1 MSKRANHGMPLVAAL
16 AATMM
21 VGAPASA
28 QEQETEENNPFN
40 AVVKLEV
47 TTSTH
52 DIRSPWEKRM
62 GSCTGSGVV
71 IDQGRILTC
80 AHCVA
85 DATFIRIR
93 KQNEENTY
101 QGKVEFVSHG
111 CDLALVRVDDPDFMR
126 NVTPSV
132 IGDTPTVQTEV
143 VAVGYPIG
151 GYGISYTR
159 GIVSRVEAERYAHS
173 RQAHLAVQ
181 VDAAINPGNSG
192 GPVFGMKDGLIAG
205 IAFQGDEDGE
215 SLGYLIPPDVIRHF
229 LKDIEDG
236 RVDGSPTTPFSI
248 DDLENA
254 ETRRFLKMKDGQTGC
269 LIVDVDS
276 DDTADKI
283 RRGDVLLSFCGYQ
296 VGNTGYIRDAKNQR
310 RIFWHPL
317 DLLQLGEEYPVTVLR
332 DGKEL
337 SFTLKSRPVNRKV
350 RPYMYDQKPNY
361 YVFGGYVF
369 TTASLTFLDLN
380 PPFDSNA
387 LFGYKESPDDE
398 PVVLAD
404 VMADDA
410 TDGYLSYG
418 GSLVKSVNGE
428 KVRNIKQL
436 IKLLENS
443 KDEFICMEVDSGN
456 RYTNPIYMNREQQ
469 KKATQGILKKY
480 AIPADR
486 SEDLAN
492 P

>member
-159 GIVSRVEAERYAHS
+159 GIVSRVETERYGHS
-173 RQAHLAVQ
+173 YLPHLAIQ

-192 GPVFGMKDGLIAG
+192 GPVFSLRDGRIAG
-205 IAFQGDEDGE
+205 IAFQGAEKGE
-215 SLGYLIPPDVIRHF
+215 SLNYLIPPDIIRHF
-229 LKDIEDG
+229 LKDVEDG
-236 RVDGSPTTPFSI
+236 HVDGFPDFPFNAET
-248 DDLENA
+248 LESA
-254 ETRRFLKMKDGQTGC
+254 ETRRFLKMKDGQSGC
-269 LIVDVDS
+269 LIVNVKPEAEPN
-276 DDTADKI
+276 TI
-283 RRGDVLLSFCGYQ
+283 QRGDVLLSFCGYT
-296 VGNTGYIRDAKNQR
+296 VENTGYIRDASNER

-317 DLLQLGEEYPVTVLR
+317 DLLQIGESYPVKVLR

-337 SFTLKSRPVNRKV
+337 SFTLKAKPLNRKI
-350 RPYMYDQKPNY
+350 RPFMYDQKPDY

-369 TTASLTFLDLN
+369 TTASLTFLALD
-380 PPFDSNA
+380 PPFDTRP
-387 LFGYKESPDDE
+387 LFESKESPDDE
-398 PVVLAD
+398 PIVLID
-404 VMADDA
+404 VMADSA
-410 TDGYLSYG
+410 TDGYLNYN
-418 GSLVKSVNGE
+418 GSLVKSLNGE
-428 KVRNIKQL
+428 KVRNIRQL
-436 IKLLENS
+436 IKMLETS
-443 KDEFICMEVDSGN
+443 KDEFICLEVDRGYS
-456 RYTNPIYMNREQQ
+456 YTSPIYMNREQQ
-469 KKATQGILKKY
+469 KKATKSILRKY

-486 SEDLAN
+486 SEDLAR
-492 P
+492 